1 MDRQVKVNLYY
12 NERREAR
19 YSVSQAFP
27 KGERTDG
34 HEVVLR
40 QNMKE
45 RGEAQRY
52 ADRVCRV
59 GFEYA

>member
-27 KGERTDG
+27 NSERTDG

-40 QNMKE
+40 KNMKE

-52 ADRVCRV
+52 ADRVYRV